1 MSKQINWRLRGALAL
16 ACTPA
21 LAAMLFATP
30 AAATCPNEA
39 FRPADVSA
47 LPECLGLEMVTP
59 PKKFIQ
65 PALLP
70 SFSRDGSR
78 LLLSLQTALPGSP
91 GYQNFEGDRYV
102 ALRTAAGWDLV
113 ETSPPV
119 AALVSGGAKLGGP
132 STFTPDLGRWAQLG
146 ATQAENQVGVSQ
158 LFGGGLDGSFA
169 PLSPRLVAIDN
180 SGSPGLQI
188 SVVNLVVA
196 GSSEDLS
203 RSVLRPL
210 ATTTAFL
217 PQDPRS
223 DTVGQGG
230 ANSYLVDSSATPT
243 IELLAR
249 DKEGKVFGGRCGS
262 HLGGEDSTFNQGAI
276 SADGSRIFFTTRPAQ
291 PWDSEAAEGPACSSA
306 NPLRILERTETSEGP
321 VISEPIPGG
330 PAAPGDDLFEAASAD
345 GTKLYLTTTRK
356 LTAADSDSETGECSP
371 FLAASKG
378 CDLYLYDAS
387 KAPGERLTL
396 VSDAEDP
403 VQANVPSGIAAVSG
417 DGSRAYFAAPA
428 VLTSDLN
435 PLGDGAQGGGKPNL
449 YLYEADTDELSFLAT
464 LSSEDQQSLWGT
476 KGSFYGDAYAVPLYG
491 PGLQGGGEG
500 HVLAFA
506 TKAPV
511 TADDEDGGFRDAFRF
526 DAEAETLERIS
537 KAPEG
542 GSDNGPFEVSVN
554 PAIRKFKEENFNEM
568 PRWASEDGQ
577 LIAFATAEP
586 LLPGDGDEQI
596 NPYVWDEGQLGA
608 VFASLLTVD
617 RIEPPAVAPVGE
629 QFAFATTA
637 RLLPRDGDTAKDV
650 YVARE
655 GGGIPEP
662 LAPPIC
668 NPLVEGACQGPPPP
682 PPPASSPATTATTA
696 GNVKPT
702 KCKKGQVKRKGKCVK
717 KKQGKHKAG
726 KRAGRNRGEDR

>member
-1 MSKQINWRLRGALAL
+1 MSKQIDRRFRGALTCAGALAL
-16 ACTPA
+16 VLMLLPVPVS
-21 LAAMLFATP
+21 AA
-30 AAATCPNEA
+30 CPNEA
-39 FRPADVSA
+39 FRPASLSA

-70 SFSRDGSR
+70 SYSRDGSR
-78 LLLSLQTALPGSP
+78 LLLSLQTALPASP

-102 ALRTAAGWDLV
+102 ALRTAAGWELA

-146 ATQAENQVGVSQ
+146 ATQAENQVGVAQ

-169 PLSPRLVAIDN
+169 PLSPRLVAIDD
-180 SGSPGLQI
+180 SGSPVLQV

-203 RSVLRPL
+203 RTVLWPIP
-210 ATTTAFL
+210 TTTSYL
-217 PQDPRS
+217 SEDPRG
-223 DTVGQGG
+223 DAGG
-230 ANSYLVDSSATPT
+230 RNSYLVGPGPGGEPT

-262 HLGGEDSTFNQGAI
+262 HLGGEDTTFNQGAI
-276 SADGSRIFFTTRPAQ
+276 SADGQRILFTTRPAQ
-291 PWDSEAAEGPACSSA
+291 PWDSEAVEGPACSSA
-306 NPLRILERTETSEGP
+306 NPLRILERTETPEGP

-330 PAAPGDDLFEAASAD
+330 PSAPGDDLFEAASAD

-396 VSDAEDP
+396 VSDAEGP

-435 PLGDGAQGGGKPNL
+435 PLGEGAQGGGKPNL

-464 LSSEDQQSLWGT
+464 LSNEDQQALWGT
-476 KGSFYGDAYAVPLYG
+476 KGSFFGDAYAVPLYG

-537 KAPEG
+537 KAPAG
-542 GSDNGPFEVSVN
+542 GSDNGPFDVSVN
-554 PAIRKFKEENFNEM
+554 PAIREFYEENFNEM
-568 PRWASEDGQ
+568 PRWASEDGE

-596 NPYVWDEGQLGA
+596 NPYAWDAGQLGA

-662 LAPPIC
+662 VAPPIC
-668 NPLVEGACQGPPPP
+668 DPLVEGACQGPASFK
-682 PPPASSPATTATTA
+682 PPALMPFAATP
-696 GNVKPT
+696 GNLKPT
-702 KCKKGQVKRKGKCVK
+702 KCKKGQVKRKGKCMK
-717 KKQGKHKAG
+717 KKQGKRKAG